1 MMTVRGVFKLQS
13 LRSLLRGRAWYFRA
27 SAVKRVEARQPA
39 VNQQKR
45 FFSLSTVSE
54 ANSRSDEKVIVHFIN
69 RGNEK
74 LTAVAKEGESLLD
87 VVVNHNLDI
96 DGFGACE
103 GTLACSTCHVIFDKE
118 IFENL
123 DEISDEEMDML
134 DLAFGLT
141 NTSRLGCQ
149 ICLKKSLNG
158 ITVKVPKE
166 VSDVRKSVE
175 AKEQ

>member
-1 MMTVRGVFKLQS
+1 MMVVGGAFKLRS
-13 LRSLLRGRAWYFRA
+13 LCCLLRGRAWYFRA
-27 SAVKRVEARQPA
+27 STVKRVRVCQPA

-45 FFSLSTVSE
+45 SFSLSPVSE
-54 ANSRSDEKVIVHFIN
+54 GNRSAEKVIVHFIN
-69 RGNEK
+69 RDNEK
-74 LTAVAKEGESLLD
+74 LTAVAKEGESLLE
-87 VVVNHNLDI
+87 VVINHNLDI

-123 DEISDEEMDML
+123 DEITDEEMDML

-141 NTSRLGCQ
+141 KTSRLGCQ
-149 ICLKKSLNG
+149 ICLKKSLDG

-166 VSDVRKSVE
+166 VSDFRKSID
-175 AKEQ
+175 AKGQ

>member
-13 LRSLLRGRAWYFRA
+13 LCGLLRGRAWCFRA
-27 SAVKRVEARQPA
+27 SAVKRVEACQPA

-54 ANSRSDEKVIVHFIN
+54 GNRSDEKMIVHFFN
-69 RGNEK
+69 RANEK

-87 VVVNHNLDI
+87 VVINHNLDI

-166 VSDVRKSVE
+166 VSDLRKSVE

>member
-1 MMTVRGVFKLQS
+1 MMVVRGVFKLQS
-13 LRSLLRGRAWYFRA
+13 LCGLLRGRAWYFTG
-27 SAVKRVEARQPA
+27 STVKRDEVCQPA
-39 VNQQKR
+39 VNQLKR
-45 FFSLSTVSE
+45 FFSLATVFG
-54 ANSRSDEKVIVHFIN
+54 ANSRSDDKLIVHFIN
-69 RGNEK
+69 RDNEK
-74 LTAVAKEGESLLD
+74 LTVVAKEGESLLD
-87 VVVNHNLDI
+87 VVINHNLDI

-123 DEISDEEMDML
+123 DEITDEELDML

-149 ICLKKSLNG
+149 ICLKKSLDG

-166 VSDVRKSVE
+166 ASDVRKSVD